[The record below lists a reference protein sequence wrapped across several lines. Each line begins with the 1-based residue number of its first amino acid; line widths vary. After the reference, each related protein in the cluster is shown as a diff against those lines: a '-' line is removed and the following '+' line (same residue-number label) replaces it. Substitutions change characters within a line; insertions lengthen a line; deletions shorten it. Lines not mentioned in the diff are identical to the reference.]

1 MNFEETLLASTR
13 YSPKPLSWVDWLGNS
28 VGVSTGVTATEF
40 SREDIDLV
48 IRGKK
53 LGDPA
58 MLRFRDPACFRAG
71 EVHEHYAQWQE
82 IVGDRPSTEQQQTL
96 KWIRE
101 KVSIFEY
108 FQPFTGSF
116 KGKHYSSDRPPSEHF
131 KNTVM

>member
-1 MNFEETLLASTR
+1 MNFEEKLLASTR

-82 IVGDRPSTEQQQTL
+82 IVGDRPSTEQQQSQFLNTFNLLLEVL
-96 KWIRE
+96 KGNITVLIVHPRNIL
-101 KVSIFEY
+101 KTICHVSL
-108 FQPFTGSF
+108 
-116 KGKHYSSDRPPSEHF
+116 
-131 KNTVM
+131 